1 MRGSVKIGSVE
12 VEMLANAASPIFYKR
27 LFHEDFLVQLQDLQQ
42 TLVDDNGTMT
52 IHGDT
57 SIFGQMG
64 FIMAKQAEMSDAQ
77 LLNLKLEDYIVWL
90 SQFDPMAL
98 INAVGDITQL
108 YTSQEKASVQAKKKD
123 E

>member
-1 MRGSVKIGSVE
+1 MRGNVKIGSVD

-27 LFHEDFLVQLQDLQQ
+27 LFHDDFLVQLQDLQHEV
-42 TLVDDNGTMT
+42 TEDNGAML

-64 FIMAKQAEMSDAQ
+64 FIMAKQAEMSDTQ
-77 LLNLKLEDYIVWL
+77 LLNLKIEDYIKWL

-98 INAVGDITQL
+98 VNAVPDITVL
-108 YTSQEKASVQAKKKD
+108 YTSQEKSSVEAKKKD
-123 E
+123 D